1 MSWSACPVQSQLYQ
15 KKQVR
20 YDAFKNVIDDKIC
33 SEEPWNNKTTGVAAV
48 LCIPD
53 SLDIEM
59 LLLGLASIRAET
71 VLH

>member
-1 MSWSACPVQSQLYQ
+1 MMHLKMLLMIKFV
-15 KKQVR
+15 V
-20 YDAFKNVIDDKIC
+20 KNPGII
-33 SEEPWNNKTTGVAAV
+33 KTTGVAAV